1 MNWEAIFWLV
11 AMVIFIAAE
20 AMTVTLVSI
29 WFALGALGAMVV
41 AIFDGALLL
50 QIAVFVVISGVA
62 AVPFSWEL
70 FAAGAFLNAVPGIL
84 VHILLIPVL
93 QSVFTTRGIFLMNV
107 ACPSVWRY
115 CSSMPRIFFR
125 MGEMNR
131 HNVIEGENCNV

>member
-1 MNWEAIFWLV
+1 MLLWDLKLSVCCFPS
-11 AMVIFIAAE
+11 MGPGHS
-20 AMTVTLVSI
+20 LVS
-29 WFALGALGAMVV
+29 A
-41 AIFDGALLL
+41 
-50 QIAVFVVISGVA
+50 
-62 AVPFSWEL
+62 
-70 FAAGAFLNAVPGIL
+70 
-84 VHILLIPVL
+84 HRILLIPVL